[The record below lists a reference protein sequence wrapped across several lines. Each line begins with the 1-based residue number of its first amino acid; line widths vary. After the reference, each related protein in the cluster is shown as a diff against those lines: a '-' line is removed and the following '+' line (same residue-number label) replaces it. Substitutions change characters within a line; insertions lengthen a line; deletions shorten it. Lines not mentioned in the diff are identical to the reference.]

1 MQCHRHAVCMLHV
14 ALSVDA
20 DSTRCVQAN
29 VDVCCDPPDNGFGC
43 DYTGLPGGRFNETS
57 GALADVIPFT
67 HVGGWCVAFQCTL
80 HPLLLHAGWV
90 CSCTVCR
97 HCTAALSVRV
107 PQSPALCSASI
118 ADASVCVWCTHD
130 VEAAACCRDMC
141 AGLSAAGPG
150 TQRGWWWVPWCRGK
164 WPSKLV
170 TLPLRWSI
178 TPQQKR
184 SWTS

>member
-67 HVGGWCVAFQCTL
+67 HVGGWPGDPTWMVVGAVVPWEVAVKTGDVAFAMEHYATAKAL
-80 HPLLLHAGWV
+80 VDFMTRHVDPLLGLVRAR
-90 CSCTVCR
+90 CTVTLQRCDAARCVDVCCLACR
-97 HCTAALSVRV
+97 
-107 PQSPALCSASI
+107 
-118 ADASVCVWCTHD
+118 
-130 VEAAACCRDMC
+130 
-141 AGLSAAGPG
+141 
-150 TQRGWWWVPWCRGK
+150 
-164 WPSKLV
+164 
-170 TLPLRWSI
+170 
-178 TPQQKR
+178 
-184 SWTS
+184 